1 LCFISNLAWCSIFEN
16 NCFVSRFDLPIP
28 NSSLKTSEFIKDED
42 NCITCM
48 AHQIYCWH
56 AIFCMYFLM
65 PWCTIPIWRYIQIK
79 QKKNNVKSLS
89 FKDYNK
95 NVRILF
101 IIQDLG
107 DFKQLVWFKQKYLG
121 VSWHT
126 SVSAYRLPVSVI
138 TNLNFKYFMCRGFN
152 YVKNFTL
159 VVRETIE
166 IIQIYIFVNL
176 KTYQF

>member
-1 LCFISNLAWCSIFEN
+1 MHNVHGTSNLLLTCNLLHVLFNAMMYYS
-16 NCFVSRFDLPIP
+16 DLKVHS
-28 NSSLKTSEFIKDED
+28 NKT
-42 NCITCM
+42 
-48 AHQIYCWH
+48 
-56 AIFCMYFLM
+56 
-65 PWCTIPIWRYIQIK
+65 
-79 QKKNNVKSLS
+79 KKNNVKSLS

-107 DFKQLVWFKQKYLG
+107 DFKQLVWFKQKCLG

-166 IIQIYIFVNL
+166 MIQILIFVNL